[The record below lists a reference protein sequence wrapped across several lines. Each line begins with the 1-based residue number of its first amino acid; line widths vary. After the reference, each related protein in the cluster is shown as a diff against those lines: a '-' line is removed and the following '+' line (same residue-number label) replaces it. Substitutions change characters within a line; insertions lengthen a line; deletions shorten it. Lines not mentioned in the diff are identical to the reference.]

1 MRISDWSSDVCS
13 SDLSR
18 RAGTRAAS
26 RNGGGAAWSIP
37 WPRGIDRLP
46 DSPCA
51 WGARQGATPCPF
63 PQERLQPRALRPLST
78 IKIPRL
84 EPLLQRISLPR
95 DREVPRL
102 QRLACAAWRSEEHT
116 SELHSLMRNSYAVFC

>member
-84 EPLLQRISLPR
+84 APLLQRLSLPR
-95 DREVPRL
+95 DREDGKSVVWGQCESVRVDL
-102 QRLACAAWRSEEHT
+102 GGRRICKKKKQQQ
-116 SELHSLMRNSYAVFC
+116 

>member
-63 PQERLQPRALRPLST
+63 PQERLQPRALRPDRKDGVVGTGVSVRLDLCGCRDLEKST
-78 IKIPRL
+78 NSKSYYHIP
-84 EPLLQRISLPR
+84 QVI
-95 DREVPRL
+95 
-102 QRLACAAWRSEEHT
+102 T
-116 SELHSLMRNSYAVFC
+116 